1 MLTIKEIDYECCHVK
16 NLKEG
21 QVLLD
26 DIIAENKVLIK
37 KGDILTER
45 TIYILKNLNIQSVR
59 LVKEKFQRSS
69 SESKKEEDVYYV
81 ENLFI
86 EYMKNPIYYQYLLKF
101 KKLGKKV
108 SQT

>member
-21 QVLLD
+21 QVLHD

-59 LVKEKFQRSS
+59 IVKEKFQRSS
-69 SESKKEEDVYYV
+69 SESK
-81 ENLFI
+81 FQ
-86 EYMKNPIYYQYLLKF
+86 KNY
-101 KKLGKKV
+101 
-108 SQT
+108 